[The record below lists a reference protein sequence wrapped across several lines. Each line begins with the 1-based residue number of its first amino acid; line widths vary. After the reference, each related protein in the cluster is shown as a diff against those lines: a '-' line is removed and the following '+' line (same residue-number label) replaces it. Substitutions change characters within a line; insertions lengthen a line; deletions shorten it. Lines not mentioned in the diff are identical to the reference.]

1 VFFKSVQAN
10 DDHAIVE
17 ALNASQAVIE
27 FTPKGD
33 VLTANANFLT
43 CVGYELSEIQGRHHS
58 LFCDPEFVKSA
69 DYSAFWIRLARGDFV
84 ADTFKRFGKGRKTI
98 WLQASYNPV
107 RDSAGRV
114 VKIVKFASDITEQ
127 KQREIDYT
135 GKVNAISR
143 SQAVIEFTPQ
153 GIILTANENF
163 TQFTG
168 YSLSEIT
175 GKHHKMFCDPADV
188 GKPEYDAF
196 WQALRRGEFTSA
208 EYRRLVKGGRE
219 VYIQA
224 TYNPVFDDT
233 GTLVKVVKFAT
244 DITDAVRKRLRS
256 AELNRELG
264 AVVQRISDAHH
275 QAEAASTAS
284 AETGAIVNSVA
295 AAAEE
300 LSQSVRDI
308 SNSMAHARDSVVGVF
323 QHSETANT
331 SAEALNKSA
340 AAMTNIV
347 TMIQGI
353 AAQINLLALNAT
365 IESARAGEAGRGF
378 AVVATEVKNLA
389 NQAANS
395 TKTIAGE
402 ITNMQ
407 SVTTEVVQAL
417 TLISSSMNNVL
428 DNVTAV
434 ASTLEQQNSATLEIT
449 GNMQAAVGAVSEI
462 NESLDGISHAFSQVS
477 EASTAVKKEMD
488 QLNSAA

>member
-1 VFFKSVQAN
+1 MFFKAEQAN

-27 FTPKGD
+27 FTPQGN
-33 VLTANANFLT
+33 VLTANGNFLK
-43 CVGYELSEIQGRHHS
+43 CVGYDLAEIKGRHHG
-58 LFCDPEFVKSA
+58 LFCDPGYVKSG
-69 DYSAFWIRLARGDFV
+69 DYSTFWLQLARGEFV
-84 ADTFKRFGKGRKTI
+84 ASTFKRFGKDGRAI

-114 VKIVKFASDITEQ
+114 VKVVKFASDISEQ
-127 KQREIDYT
+127 KQREIDYA

-143 SQAVIEFTPQ
+143 SQAVIEFTPD
-153 GIILTANENF
+153 GLVLTANENF
-163 TQFTG
+163 VLFTG
-168 YSLSEIT
+168 YSVNEIL

-188 GKPEYDAF
+188 AKPEYEAF

-224 TYNPVFDDT
+224 TYNPVYDDT
-233 GTLVKVVKFAT
+233 GVLVKVVKFAT
-244 DITDAVRKRLRS
+244 DITEAVRKRLRS
-256 AELNRELG
+256 AELNRQLG
-264 AVVQRISDAHH
+264 AVVQRIAEAHH

-284 AETGAIVNSVA
+284 NETGAIVNSVA

-323 QHSETANT
+323 KHSETANT
-331 SAEALNKSA
+331 SAEALNKCA

-395 TKTIAGE
+395 TKTIASE
-402 ITNMQ
+402 IANMQ
-407 SVTTEVVQAL
+407 SVTTEVVHAL
-417 TLISSSMNNVL
+417 TLISSSMTNVL

-434 ASTLEQQNSATLEIT
+434 ASTLDQQNSATLEIT

-462 NESLDGISHAFSQVS
+462 NESLDGISHTFSQVS
-477 EASTAVKKEMD
+477 EASTAVKTEMD
-488 QLNSAA
+488 QLNAA